1 MGGMGGMG
9 GGMGSAGVISEQP
22 PLQRDV
28 FVFIAD
34 IADNAG
40 LDISP
45 EQINQALRRRRLQF
59 ERLQASATWS
69 RLGLGGN

>member
-1 MGGMGGMG
+1 MGSPAAHAAADDSGVG
-9 GGMGSAGVISEQP
+9 GGGGGISEQP
-22 PLQRDV
+22 PMQRDV

-45 EQINQALRRRRLQF
+45 EQVYLLW
-59 ERLQASATWS
+59 LY
-69 RLGLGGN
+69 

>member
-1 MGGMGGMG
+1 MGSPAAHAAADDSGVG
-9 GGMGSAGVISEQP
+9 GGGGISEQP
-22 PLQRDV
+22 PMQRDV

-45 EQINQALRRRRLQF
+45 EQVYLLWLN
-59 ERLQASATWS
+59 
-69 RLGLGGN
+69 

>member
-1 MGGMGGMG
+1 M
-9 GGMGSAGVISEQP
+9 
-22 PLQRDV
+22 QRDV

-45 EQINQALRRRRLQF
+45 EQVYLLW
-59 ERLQASATWS
+59 LY
-69 RLGLGGN
+69 

>member
-1 MGGMGGMG
+1 MGSPAAHAAADDSGVG
-9 GGMGSAGVISEQP
+9 GGGGISEQP
-22 PLQRDV
+22 PMQRLVNLTLTLLQRDV

-45 EQINQALRRRRLQF
+45 EQ
-59 ERLQASATWS
+59 
-69 RLGLGGN
+69 

>member
-1 MGGMGGMG
+1 M
-9 GGMGSAGVISEQP
+9 VDLTLTL
-22 PLQRDV
+22 LQRDV

-45 EQINQALRRRRLQF
+45 EQVYLLW
-59 ERLQASATWS
+59 LYLLWPH
-69 RLGLGGN
+69 LLWLY